1 MNIRKVKSVLTALL
15 AIISLFGFSV
25 MGLGQSMPEISVR
38 FAHPQYD
45 QDKHLYTLDVE
56 MRSNGAAQSLFGMNV
71 RFFYDASVLEFSH
84 LDEFHAGYGI
94 LGDAPQAFRGN
105 ASSGVQLF
113 GFSSA
118 AAYVNGAVQL
128 LNDQSPMQ
136 LVSNQWVKAFRA
148 CFAVPSHLWDEV
160 EFCPSLIWDVKPQ
173 ARKGGFLAG
182 SDGLVLTVLENNP
195 QTPEVS
201 APALSLPLPFNWQ
214 YGSSAEMPYG
224 QRRAEDCIVLGKVI
238 SSDYTVAV
246 DAKGYALLQNHPNP
260 FAHSTLIEFVLPTAQ
275 EAKLSFFDLTGRL
288 VKIIQGDYAAG
299 YNAVRLERA
308 LWMEQSNT
316 ILYRL
321 ETSDYVSGMRKMI
334 IINQ

>member
-15 AIISLFGFSV
+15 AIISLFSFST

-45 QDKHLYTLDVE
+45 QETHIYTLDVE
-56 MRSNGAAQSLFGMNV
+56 MRTNGAAQSLFGMNV
-71 RFFYDASVLEFSH
+71 RFFYDASLLEFSH

-105 ASSGVQLF
+105 SSSGVQLF
-113 GFSSA
+113 SFPAA

-136 LVSNQWVKAFRA
+136 LVGNQWVKAFRA
-148 CFAVPSHLWDEV
+148 CFMVPSHLWDEA
-160 EFCPSLIWDVKPQ
+160 EFCPGIIWDIKPQ
-173 ARKGGFLAG
+173 ARKGGFLSG
-182 SDGLVLTVLENNP
+182 SDGLVLTILENNP
-195 QTPEVS
+195 NTPEVS
-201 APALSLPLPFNWQ
+201 APALVLPLPFNWQ
-214 YGSSAEMPYG
+214 YGSGASMPYG
-224 QRRAEDCIVLGKVI
+224 RQQAEQCIPLGKLI
-238 SSDYTVAV
+238 SSDQTIAL

-260 FAHSTLIEFVLPTAQ
+260 FTHATLIEFVLPTAQ
-275 EAKLSFFDLTGRL
+275 EAKLSFFDITGRL
-288 VKIIQGDYAAG
+288 VKVIQGDYAAG
-299 YNAVRLERA
+299 YNAIRLERA
-308 LWMEQSNT
+308 AWMEQSNT

-321 ETSDYVSGMRKMI
+321 EASDYVSGMRKMT